1 MITRD
6 RRRSNP
12 LKRYFDDLLP
22 VRAGKKQVK
31 RVCDKLGFFREKF
44 LPGCIRRERPD
55 CLGKERNPDV
65 VVVEI
70 HQ

>member
-31 RVCDKLGFFREKF
+31 RVCDKLGFFPREVS
-44 LPGCIRRERPD
+44 PGLHPTRATRL
-55 CLGKERNPDV
+55 LG
-65 VVVEI
+65 
-70 HQ
+70 